1 MKNSKIWKFNIIYF
15 TTLTLVAVVF
25 FFGHLGCI
33 TNEIFS
39 SFLIQV
45 VVMFAVPLLML
56 TMFNKQSVKKTLSDC
71 GFKKI
76 SLKMIGISVLIGVV
90 LYLINSFV
98 ASFSA
103 SIISLL
109 GYESLSS
116 STPTDLSYSSAFKD
130 LILSCI
136 LPGICEEFIHRGVM
150 VHAQSKHTNK
160 KYCLIVSSI
169 LFGLAHLNIRQFLYA
184 GIMGFFIGYIGI
196 VSRSIYPCMIVH
208 FMNNFLSTYFVY
220 GKHLN
225 WPFVQLYEYILNIIY
240 SNSLMFVS
248 TSFVAVIGL
257 FYLYKYLCK
266 VLLKSRAKYDVST
279 TIQLFKAGKISE
291 EQTRV
296 SIENVNNSLKNP
308 LFDEKTT
315 EKSTFFDKIPL
326 ICSFVLGFFITIS
339 SFIWGII

>member
-15 TTLTLVAVVF
+15 STLTLVAVVF
-25 FFGHLGCI
+25 FFGHLGWI
-33 TNEIFS
+33 TNEFFS
-39 SFLIQV
+39 SLLIQAV
-45 VVMFAVPLLML
+45 IMFAVPLLML
-56 TMFNKQSVKKTLSDC
+56 TIFNKQSVKKSLTDC

-76 SLKMIGISVLIGVV
+76 SLKMIGISVLIGFV
-90 LYLINSFV
+90 LYLINSFI

-109 GYESLSS
+109 GYETLSS
-116 STPTDLSYSSAFKD
+116 PAQTDLSYSSAFKD

-160 KYCLIVSSI
+160 KYCLIISSI
-169 LFGLAHLNIRQFLYA
+169 LFGLAHLNIQQFLYA

-196 VSRSIYPCMIVH
+196 VSHSIYPCMIVH

-225 WPFVQLYEYILNIIY
+225 WPFVQLYEFILDILY

-248 TSFVAVIGL
+248 TSFVSVIGL

-266 VLLKSRAKYDVST
+266 MLLKSRAQYDVST
-279 TIQLFKAGKISE
+279 SIRLFKTGKISE

-308 LFDEKTT
+308 LFDEKIS

>member
-25 FFGHLGCI
+25 FFGHLGWI

-39 SFLIQV
+39 SLLIQV
-45 VVMFAVPLLML
+45 VVMFAIPLLML
-56 TMFNKQSVKKTLSDC
+56 TIFSKQSVKKTLSDC

-90 LYLINSFV
+90 LYLINSFI

-169 LFGLAHLNIRQFLYA
+169 LFGLAHLNIRQFIYA
-184 GIMGFFIGYIGI
+184 GIMGLFIGYIGI

-208 FMNNFLSTYFVY
+208 FMNNFLSSYFVY

-225 WPFVQLYEYILNIIY
+225 WPFVRLYEYILNIIY

-266 VLLKSRAKYDVST
+266 ILLKSRAKYDVST
-279 TIQLFKAGKISE
+279 TIQLFKACKISE

-308 LFDEKTT
+308 LLNEKTS
-315 EKSTFFDKIPL
+315 EKFTFFDKIPL